1 MTQVLDKVILLGRF
15 HLFFN
20 CALRSFHPV
29 KKLGRLL
36 LWLLSGAVVLTFAV
50 LLAVNLYVQSQG
62 THHRI
67 QQELSQRLGTPLHL
81 RQISLTPW
89 GGLKL
94 NGITIPQEPGK
105 IGGNFLQAES
115 FQLRVQFWSLFGN
128 RLVIRQVS
136 LIKPEVVWAQN
147 SSGKWRLPELPS
159 DKGTVAPLSAR
170 TPSIAIPGA
179 SPDATST
186 SSSVDAG
193 PNEPDLSA
201 APATAF
207 TPEVR
212 RVNLEDGNFT
222 FLDAAGRV
230 IAKFNGLDF
239 GSSFRTATAIK
250 GSASVEKISLR
261 DRFFI
266 EDLESPL
273 RYDPAALVFSNIS
286 AHVAGGDITG
296 RFEMELQAPD
306 SPFTATVKFRELQV
320 EKLMTN
326 AGGPAGMIQG
336 RVEGFLDAKGKTA
349 DSNAL
354 TGHGEI
360 FLRDGKL
367 QQYSLLVALGQILQI
382 DELMQLQLEQAEV
395 KYHISP
401 GIVTIDELLLRSPN
415 IRLTATGTIS
425 FGGKLHLDS
434 QLALN
439 DKVRRQLFAPIR
451 ENFQALKEPAG
462 YAAVDFKVSGTVERP
477 KTDLMDKL
485 VGHDLRD
492 LSGAISSLFGHAK
505 KKKKPAEEVAPSPAP
520 TASPSDT
527 TPALAS
533 PESAAPATPDETAPE
548 PSATPVPSP

>member
-1 MTQVLDKVILLGRF
+1 LLILLG
-15 HLFFN
+15 
-20 CALRSFHPV
+20 
-29 KKLGRLL
+29 
-36 LWLLSGAVVLTFAV
+36 GAVVLAFAV
-50 LLAVNLYVQSQG
+50 LLGVNLYVQSQG

-67 QQELSQRLGTPLHL
+67 QQELSQRLATPLHL
-81 RQISLTPW
+81 RQISVTPW

-105 IGGNFLQAES
+105 IGGNFLQAQS
-115 FQLRVQFWSLFGN
+115 FQLRVQFWSLFSD

-136 LIKPEVVWAQN
+136 LIKPDVVWAQN
-147 SSGKWRLPELPS
+147 SSGKWRLPELPPV
-159 DKGTVAPLSAR
+159 KKTVAPLSPPAA
-170 TPSIAIPGA
+170 SNAIPVV
-179 SPDATST
+179 SPSATF
-186 SSSVDAG
+186 
-193 PNEPDLSA
+193 A
-201 APATAF
+201 AAAIATERDEHVVAATPPPVS
-207 TPEVR
+207 TPEVQ
-212 RVNLEDGNFT
+212 RVNLKDGNFT
-222 FLDAAGRV
+222 FLDSAGRV

-306 SPFTATVKFRELQV
+306 SPFTATVKFRDLQA

-336 RVEGFLDAKGKTA
+336 RVEGFLNAEGKTA

-354 TGHGEI
+354 AGRGEI

-382 DELMQLQLEQAEV
+382 DELMQLHLEQAEV

-401 GIVTIDELLLRSPN
+401 GIVTIDQLLLRSPN

-425 FGGKLHLDS
+425 FGGKLRLDS

-505 KKKKPAEEVAPSPAP
+505 KKKKPAEEVTPLPAP
-520 TASPSDT
+520 NASPGDT

-533 PESAAPATPDETAPE
+533 PEPAAPATPDETVPE
-548 PSATPVPSP
+548 PSATPAPSP